1 MAPRSFL
8 LTEQQ
13 AGYLVDHCGDPDE
26 LQRRLIAETQALG
39 SVAGMQ
45 IAPDQGALLTLLAR
59 SVGAVA
65 ALEIGTFTGYSA
77 LSIVRG
83 LAPGGRLLCCDV
95 SEEWTAIARRYWA
108 EAGVADRIDLR
119 IGPALETLRALPPE
133 ATFDFVFLD
142 ADKPAYPDYW
152 EAVAPRL
159 RPGALFLADN
169 VLRGGA
175 VWDPAVT
182 DDGTATVR
190 RFNDTITAD
199 RRVESLIVP
208 IGDGVTLARRLGDDD
223 GEEQP

>member
-8 LTEQQ
+8 LTEDQ
-13 AGYLVDHCGDPDE
+13 ASYLVAHSGDPDE
-26 LQRRLIAETQALG
+26 LQQRLIDETRALG
-39 SVAGMQ
+39 SPSGMQ

-59 SVGAVA
+59 SVGATS

-77 LSIVRG
+77 LSIARG

-95 SEEWTAIARRYWA
+95 SEEWTAIARRYWS
-108 EAGVADRIDLR
+108 EAGVADRIELR
-119 IGPALETLRALPPE
+119 IGPGLDTLRALPAD
-133 ATFDFVFLD
+133 ATFDYVFLD

-169 VLRGGA
+169 VLRHGA
-175 VWDPAVT
+175 VWDPEAT
-182 DDGTATVR
+182 DEGTAIIR

-199 RRVESLIVP
+199 PRVESLIVP
-208 IGDGVTLARRLGDDD
+208 IGDGLTLARRRAD
-223 GEEQP
+223 